1 MEKDYNKLIK
11 WIEEISSR
19 IDINSL
25 FSVILEAGRSLTN
38 SEASS
43 LLLLDEIFR
52 EIVFIQATGKVKEKV
67 KGVRFPME
75 KRSIAGWVVKNKK
88 VLLVSDTRKDRRFY
102 KTIDEITGFS
112 TRSILAVPLK
122 SEGKVVG
129 VMEIINKKTGNF
141 TERDIEIAGKLAV
154 FAGREIKN
162 LEKIQH
168 LKEEVSFLRKEI
180 EEPYHPVWKSKGF
193 NNVVEM
199 AHQVAFSNSIV
210 LIEGESGVGK
220 EVIAREIHR
229 HSPRREKPFIPV
241 NCASIPEHLLES
253 ELFGYEKGAF
263 TGAMKTKKGIV
274 EMASMGTLFI
284 DEIGDIPM
292 NTQVKILRFL
302 DDRSFQRLGGDEIK
316 KVDVRIICA
325 SNQNLKKLVSEKT
338 FREDLY
344 YRISVFPLYIPPLRD
359 RKEDIIVL
367 ANYFLEKSVKDIKKS
382 VKGFTEK
389 AKERLLSYNWP
400 GNAREL
406 KNIVER
412 ALILTNKNVLDADV
426 IDIASIKEER
436 GKITLQKALQKFKKE
451 YISDILSKTDNQ
463 KEAAKILGIQS
474 TYLSRLVKEL
484 DIKQP

>member
-1 MEKDYNKLIK
+1 MDYNQLIK
-11 WIEEISSR
+11 WIEEISSKM
-19 IDINSL
+19 DINSL

-52 EIVFIQATGKVKEKV
+52 EIVFIRATGRVKEKL
-67 KGVRFPME
+67 KGVRFPVE
-75 KRSIAGWVVKNKK
+75 KNSVAGWVVKNNK
-88 VLLVSDTRKDRRFY
+88 VLLVSDTGKDRRFY
-102 KTIDEITGFS
+102 PTIDETTGFS

-122 SEGKVVG
+122 SKAKVVG
-129 VMEIINKKTGNF
+129 VMEIINKKTGIF
-141 TERDIEIAGKLAV
+141 TERDIKIAEKLAV

-168 LKEEVSFLRKEI
+168 LEEEVSFLRKEI
-180 EEPYHPVWKSKGF
+180 EEPYTPVWKSKAF
-193 NNVVEM
+193 DNVVKM

-229 HSPRREKPFIPV
+229 YSPRREKPFIPI

-292 NTQVKILRFL
+292 NIQVKILRFL
-302 DDRSFQRLGGDEIK
+302 EDRSFQRLGGNEIK
-316 KVDVRIICA
+316 KVDVRIVCA
-325 SNQNLKKLVSEKT
+325 SNQNLKKLVNDKK

-344 YRISVFPLYIPPLRD
+344 YRISVFPLYIPPLRE
-359 RKEDIIVL
+359 REEDIVPL
-367 ANYFLEKSVKDIKKS
+367 AEYFLAKSSKEVKKIA
-382 VKGFTEK
+382 KGFTEK
-389 AKERLLSYNWP
+389 AKKKLLSYNWP

-406 KNIVER
+406 KNVVER
-412 ALILTNKNVLDADV
+412 ALILTNKDILDVDV
-426 IDIASIKEER
+426 IQITPVKKETSPT
-436 GKITLQKALQKFKKE
+436 TLQEAIQKFKKE
-451 YISDILSKTDNQ
+451 YISDILSKTANK
-463 KEAAKILGIQS
+463 KEAAKILDIQS
-474 TYLSRLVKEL
+474 TYLSRLIKEL
-484 DIKQP
+484 GI